1 MTMLS
6 HHPLSGA
13 ACSISTGCLED
24 TTKRVRDR
32 AYQLWE
38 AAGRPWGH
46 EHEFWAKAAAEIEGD
61 WVSLVKADRIV
72 AR

>member
-1 MTMLS
+1 MTMMT
-6 HHPLSGA
+6 HHPLTGA

-24 TTKRVRDR
+24 MTKRVRDR

-38 AAGRPWGH
+38 LEGRPWGR
-46 EHEFWAKAAAEIEGD
+46 EHEFWARASSEIEGEWLMQD
-61 WVSLVKADRIV
+61 KPLRIV

>member
-1 MTMLS
+1 MTMMNY
-6 HHPLSGA
+6 HPLTGA

-24 TTKRVRDR
+24 MSKRVRDR

-38 AAGRPWGH
+38 QAGRPWGR
-46 EHEFWAKAAAEIEGD
+46 EHEFWAEASSEIEGD
-61 WVSLVKADRIV
+61 WLTRVQPERIV

>member
-1 MTMLS
+1 MTMMS
-6 HHPLSGA
+6 QHPLTGA

-24 TTKRVRDR
+24 MSKRVRDR

-46 EHEFWAKAAAEIEGD
+46 EHEFWARASAEIEGE
-61 WVSLVKADRIV
+61 WLMQGKPERIV